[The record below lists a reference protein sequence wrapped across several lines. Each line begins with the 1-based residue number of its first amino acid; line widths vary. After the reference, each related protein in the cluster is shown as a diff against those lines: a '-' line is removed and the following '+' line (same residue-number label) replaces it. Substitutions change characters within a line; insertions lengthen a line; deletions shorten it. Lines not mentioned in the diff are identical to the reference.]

1 MLSPCSRE
9 VHDRRSLRLRQE
21 VCPVIWLS
29 RRRAGPLLA
38 AALLALDAG
47 GAWAQGQVVR
57 LPEQDRALAGTA
69 PQVFA
74 LGKADGAEHEMF
86 DEISSVAFDAAENLY
101 VLDRQA
107 KRVMVYDRTG
117 RFLRQIAKEGQG
129 PGELIQPLQIVF
141 AGDGT
146 LVVSDLGRF
155 GYSLFRTDGSFVRNV
170 MAEGLMPGTR
180 AGLSWHPRGG
190 VVGTFLEAP
199 GLGSGGPPR
208 VSNAAPLMLVPFSG
222 GLPSRIFALP
232 SNDRVTQNATPGTGG
247 GQEVNIRRRPP
258 PAFTPATLYAVLP
271 DGNVALS
278 FTSGYT
284 VRIVDLNGQTL
295 RYLQRP
301 VRTRLTTD
309 RDREQAREARRELM
323 ASGRGRI
330 TISVGGGGGG
340 GGGRAPRG
348 TPGGAEMEQM
358 LREMEFADTIPAL
371 QGLRVSPSGKLLV
384 ERTGANV
391 GDPGPVDVITP
402 EGQYLGTFTGVG
414 LPDALSR
421 GGLAAY
427 IEYDDDGVGRVI
439 VRRLPAGWR

>member
-1 MLSPCSRE
+1 MMLAS
-9 VHDRRSLRLRQE
+9 RRS
-21 VCPVIWLS
+21 
-29 RRRAGPLLA
+29 AGPLLA
-38 AALLALDAG
+38 AALLALPAG
-47 GAWAQGQVVR
+47 GARAQGPIVR
-57 LPEQDRALAGTA
+57 LPAQDRVLAGTA

-74 LGKADGAEHEMF
+74 LGKAEGAEHEMF
-86 DEISSVAFDAAENLY
+86 GEISSVAFDAQENLY

-107 KRVMVYDRTG
+107 KRVMVYDRAG

-129 PGELIQPLQIVF
+129 PGELIQPLQMVF
-141 AGDGT
+141 AADGT
-146 LVVSDLGRF
+146 LVVSDAGRF
-155 GYSLFRTDGSFVRNV
+155 GYSVFRTDGTFVRNV
-170 MAEGLMPGTR
+170 TAEGLMPGGRT
-180 AGLSWHPRGG
+180 ALSWHPRGG

-208 VSNAAPLMLVPFSG
+208 ISNAAPLMLIPFG
-222 GLPSRIFALP
+222 GGQPSRIFAVP
-232 SNDRVTQNATPGTGG
+232 SADRVSQSSTPGAGG
-247 GQEVNIRRRPP
+247 RVEVNVVRRPP
-258 PAFTPATLYAVLP
+258 PAFTPSTLYGVLP

-284 VRIVDLNGQTL
+284 VRVVDLNGQTL

-301 VRTRLTTD
+301 VRTRLTAE
-309 RDREQAREARRELM
+309 RDREQAREAFREQM

-330 TISVGGGGGG
+330 TISIGG

-348 TPGGAEMEQM
+348 APNAAEIQRR
-358 LREMEFADTIPAL
+358 LGEMEFMDTIPAL

-384 ERTGANV
+384 ERTGMNV
-391 GDPGPVDVITP
+391 GDPGPVDVVTP

-414 LPDALSR
+414 LPDAISR